1 MNLDTLPPLQRYP
14 LEELQHQS
22 STGYRVVD
30 RWLQA
35 LEASDDAKTRD
46 LLSKFRAQDKVNA
59 AEQSMRLRPLED
71 LLEHLLC
78 RVLKQ
83 ILLACD
89 STPDAVTAIVTARD
103 IRKRTILHLAAE
115 QGNSNMVE
123 LLLQAVAPEDRGF
136 FADAVDGGGASF
148 KGLELL
154 SGYTAA
160 HLARLAG
167 YIATAEK
174 IESLGLRLSE
184 SEDSVSQD

>member
-1 MNLDTLPPLQRYP
+1 MNLDTLRPLVRYP
-14 LEELQHQS
+14 LEELEQQS
-22 STGYRVVD
+22 LTGYRVVD

-46 LLSKFRAQDKVNA
+46 LLVKVRAQDKLNA

-89 STPDAVTAIVTARD
+89 SNPDALTAIVTARD
-103 IRKRTILHLAAE
+103 MRKRTILHVAAE
-115 QGNSNMVE
+115 QGNSNVVE

-136 FADAVDGGGASF
+136 FADAVDGGGEWS
-148 KGLELL
+148 
-154 SGYTAA
+154 
-160 HLARLAG
+160 
-167 YIATAEK
+167 
-174 IESLGLRLSE
+174 
-184 SEDSVSQD
+184 